1 MEYIFILIAVV
12 LLSPFI
18 LNLASNQKKETKR
31 NLKLFYILLLAGQ
44 VFLGFLNWEN
54 FQKSGQSGYELAIDY
69 PASFL
74 GLFFGISLFQIIL
87 LILNKSFN
95 GLVVVL
101 NFINSAL
108 IFAGMIQLSNILGVQ
123 AAGFASIGAVFLV
136 LIGNIIGL
144 LYINKDKN
152 LLNKYLHLR

>member
-18 LNLASNQKKETKR
+18 LNLASNQKKGTKR
-31 NLKLFYILLLAGQ
+31 NLKLFYILLLAVQ